1 MQEKRRGSEICSG
14 GFQNDPIRFG
24 GIGALISAV
33 MELCLLPVVI
43 LAVAMSV
50 SKESGFLL
58 FAVLFMLV
66 YGLVL
71 TVVGIYLALTFGI
84 VPLCLSGPSGNDVMA
99 GPWRK
104 QETDEGKPDPSGD
117 AADQFY
123 RLGTYFHID
132 SGNWSF
138 VVKWLYSLYDR
149 MVL

>member
-1 MQEKRRGSEICSG
+1 MSSPTWQISQNGITYSFSRPKNPQNAPGRDSG
-14 GFQNDPIRFG
+14 CGYECEQGEWFPALCCAFYAGVWSGPDSCGNLS
-24 GIGALISAV
+24 GIDLWD
-33 MELCLLPVVI
+33 
-43 LAVAMSV
+43 
-50 SKESGFLL
+50 
-58 FAVLFMLV
+58 
-66 YGLVL
+66 
-71 TVVGIYLALTFGI
+71 

-123 RLGTYFHID
+123 RLGTYFYID

>member
-1 MQEKRRGSEICSG
+1 
-14 GFQNDPIRFG
+14 
-24 GIGALISAV
+24 

-43 LAVAMSV
+43 LAVAMGV
-50 SKESGFLL
+50 SEESGFLL
-58 FAVLFMLV
+58 FAVLSMLV
-66 YGLVL
+66 YWSGPDSCGDLS
-71 TVVGIYLALTFGI
+71 GIDLWD

>member
-1 MQEKRRGSEICSG
+1 MCRRKGGDRRSVLGISERSHTFWRDRCADQCG
-14 GFQNDPIRFG
+14 D
-24 GIGALISAV
+24 GALPSSGRDSGCGYGCKQGKWFPA
-33 MELCLLPVVI
+33 LCCAFYAGVWSGPDSCGNLP
-43 LAVAMSV
+43 
-50 SKESGFLL
+50 
-58 FAVLFMLV
+58 
-66 YGLVL
+66 
-71 TVVGIYLALTFGI
+71 GIDLWD